1 MKLKVQKCEGVLGMV
16 NISGSKNTALPIIAA
31 CLLTKKTITLK
42 NIPLITDVL
51 LMLEIIKSMG
61 VQVIKDQNTV
71 KIKAKSFSPIIN
83 SKDVC
88 KLRGSYYLIGAALTR
103 YNMCSIKMPGGCNF
117 SSRPIDL
124 HVKAFEELGFKT
136 SLSKTTLY
144 VKQNQQPNSEIVFEK
159 KTVGATINAI
169 LASSLMNKEITII
182 NPSLEPEVLETII
195 FLKKLGID
203 IEVVNNKI
211 LIKGYDSI
219 RSITHTIVSD
229 RIEAGSYMLLAA
241 SIPHSNL
248 QIKNVPVKY
257 MKSVFDVL
265 EMIGCKI
272 YQNKNDVRIDSNDVK
287 KIKLEINEY
296 PSFPTDLQQILTVV
310 LLTASKTSY
319 IKDNI
324 YPSRTSHIAELNKM
338 NGKIEKI
345 KDYIQVKSSKLVGT
359 NVIAKD
365 LRACFALIVAGSIA
379 ENETIIDNADILF
392 RGYEKPLIKLNKIG
406 IKISEYICKS

>member
-1 MKLKVQKCEGVLGMV
+1 
-16 NISGSKNTALPIIAA
+16 
-31 CLLTKKTITLK
+31 
-42 NIPLITDVL
+42 
-51 LMLEIIKSMG
+51 
-61 VQVIKDQNTV
+61 
-71 KIKAKSFSPIIN
+71 
-83 SKDVC
+83 
-88 KLRGSYYLIGAALTR
+88 
-103 YNMCSIKMPGGCNF
+103 
-117 SSRPIDL
+117 
-124 HVKAFEELGFKT
+124 
-136 SLSKTTLY
+136 
-144 VKQNQQPNSEIVFEK
+144 
-159 KTVGATINAI
+159 
-169 LASSLMNKEITII
+169 
-182 NPSLEPEVLETII
+182 
-195 FLKKLGID
+195 
-203 IEVVNNKI
+203 
-211 LIKGYDSI
+211 
-219 RSITHTIVSD
+219 
-229 RIEAGSYMLLAA
+229 MLLAA

-272 YQNKNDVRIDSNDVK
+272 YQNKNDVRIVSNDVK